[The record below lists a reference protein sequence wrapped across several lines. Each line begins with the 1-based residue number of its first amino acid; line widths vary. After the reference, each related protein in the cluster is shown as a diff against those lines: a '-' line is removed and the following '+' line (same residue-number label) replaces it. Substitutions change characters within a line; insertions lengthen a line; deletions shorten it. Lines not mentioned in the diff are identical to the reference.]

1 MIRYMSYWFET
12 ISKEK
17 SKGAILSKRSYVA
30 EYEAALRR
38 IGCSR
43 GTNVRFVAGHC
54 FMSSCAASSP
64 CLRGDLPTHGARR
77 VRLAISR
84 AYRNSKWFG
93 SYASGAHASKQPL
106 GDGFPKPEPGAK
118 VSTVDKWLFSYFE
131 ERSHSMS
138 SIDVEATTDSLWEY
152 NNLTDFAATV
162 NLMCLHFVFQL
173 YHNCC
178 KQVAGTLRSLVVA
191 SLDALVMLQQYPI

>member
-1 MIRYMSYWFET
+1 
-12 ISKEK
+12 
-17 SKGAILSKRSYVA
+17 
-30 EYEAALRR
+30 
-38 IGCSR
+38 
-43 GTNVRFVAGHC
+43 
-54 FMSSCAASSP
+54 MSSCAASSP

-106 GDGFPKPEPGAK
+106 GLGDGFPKPEPGAK
-118 VSTVDKWLFSYFE
+118 VSTVDKFSYFE

-152 NNLTDFAATV
+152 NLTDFAATV
-162 NLMCLHFVFQL
+162 NLVFAF
-173 YHNCC
+173 CIS
-178 KQVAGTLRSLVVA
+178 VIS
-191 SLDALVMLQQYPI
+191 